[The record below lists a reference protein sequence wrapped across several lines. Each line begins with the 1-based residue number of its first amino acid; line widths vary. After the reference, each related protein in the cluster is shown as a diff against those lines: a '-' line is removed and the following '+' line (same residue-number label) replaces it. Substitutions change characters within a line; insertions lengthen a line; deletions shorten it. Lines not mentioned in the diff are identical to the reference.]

1 VDQVIIKFE
10 SDISGL
16 KPAVD
21 AMLLLGKITDEDAR
35 KISAIN
41 SEQQEFLST
50 LNKTTTEAGKLTTEM
65 EDLKKVI
72 QDEVM
77 AGMAEGIA
85 DWAAESK
92 NAVKGAQ
99 SLKAE
104 LRELK
109 KQIASGAFKGDE
121 LKQMTKR
128 AAELTDHLGDV
139 NDKIKALASD
149 TKRIDAVVTT
159 FRGLAAATSV
169 VTGAMGLLGTE
180 NKDLEKQLLK
190 VQSAMA
196 ILNGVQE
203 VATLI
208 TTENAAKTLILDGA
222 QKAVAVSARVM
233 GTSIA
238 TASAVATGGLTL
250 LVGAIAYLVT
260 EMMFAEDEAAKLER
274 KLAEFAANK
283 ELIQK
288 NNQLR
293 AQLIKDARERE
304 LTQRKLEYQ
313 KEKEALMESKADG
326 LMIEQNTILLH
337 KVYRQDEAA
346 INEKYDKEEA
356 DRVKAQKERVS
367 KIKQEANSK
376 DLQAQLLRIRDEIAN
391 NEILERETSDISK
404 KIGYYAEITRLK
416 QAQITLDRGLTE
428 NEKILQRD
436 LLDDQLATYREQF
449 NKRTELDIA
458 SFNEAGEIKLESE
471 LDWWERYFEIE
482 DRYNAELLRKRQE
495 TAKMWG
501 KFAIEQA
508 EVVSNTLFTIDANRR
523 SAETNNLLDS
533 LNTQRDAE
541 LSNKE
546 LTDAQKIQIEK
557 RYQQQEAKIKEQA
570 YLAQRNADIAQAII
584 NGALAVGKTL
594 AQLGFTPAGLAA
606 SVAAGVT
613 TAAQIAIIQSAPIPK
628 FEKGGLVD
636 GQLHSQGGTIIEA
649 EKGEYVINRHST
661 ADYYPVI
668 DAINNNAIDP
678 TLANN
683 VITQLAMG
691 LTPQPNGGYE
701 IDYNKL
707 AQVFER
713 GKSKVYINIDENGF
727 SNRTERAGGN
737 LSFRNSKL
745 RLKA

>member
-1 VDQVIIKFE
+1 
-10 SDISGL
+10 
-16 KPAVD
+16 
-21 AMLLLGKITDEDAR
+21 
-35 KISAIN
+35 
-41 SEQQEFLST
+41 
-50 LNKTTTEAGKLTTEM
+50 
-65 EDLKKVI
+65 
-72 QDEVM
+72 
-77 AGMAEGIA
+77 
-85 DWAAESK
+85 
-92 NAVKGAQ
+92 
-99 SLKAE
+99 
-104 LRELK
+104 
-109 KQIASGAFKGDE
+109 
-121 LKQMTKR
+121 
-128 AAELTDHLGDV
+128 
-139 NDKIKALASD
+139 
-149 TKRIDAVVTT
+149 
-159 FRGLAAATSV
+159 
-169 VTGAMGLLGTE
+169 
-180 NKDLEKQLLK
+180 
-190 VQSAMA
+190 MA

-428 NEKILQRD
+428 NEKIYQKS
-436 LLDDQLATYREQF
+436 LLDDQLANYREQF
-449 NKRTELDIA
+449 NKRTELDVA
-458 SFNEAGEIKLESE
+458 SFEEAGEIKLESE

-523 SAETNNLLDS
+523 SAETNNLLDA

-546 LTDAQKIQIEK
+546 LTDAQKLQIEA
-557 RYQQQEAKIKEQA
+557 RYQQQEAKIKQRAWEAQKQA
-570 YLAQRNADIAQAII
+570 DLAQAII
-584 NGALAVGKTL
+584 NTALAVSRAWTIGPP
-594 AQLGFTPAGLAA
+594 QNIPASIAA
-606 SVAAGVT
+606 AVAG
-613 TAAQIAIIQSAPIPK
+613 AAQVAIIANTQPPK

-661 ADYYPVI
+661 AEYYPVI

-713 GKSKVYINIDENGF
+713 GKSKIYINIDENGF
-727 SNRTERAGGN
+727 TNRTERAGGN
-737 LSFRNSKL
+737 ISFRNSKL

>member
-1 VDQVIIKFE
+1 MDQVIIKFE

-208 TTENAAKTLILDGA
+208 TTENAAKTLLLDGA
-222 QKAVAVSARVM
+222 QKTVAVSARVM

-250 LVGAIAYLVT
+250 LTGAIAYLVT
-260 EMMFAEDEAAKLER
+260 EMFFAEDEAAKLER

-293 AQLIKDARERE
+293 AQLIKDARDRE

-326 LMIEQNTILLH
+326 LMIEQTTILLH

-356 DRVKAQKERVS
+356 DRVKAQVERVS

-376 DLQAQLLRIRDEIAN
+376 DLQAQLLRIRDEIAS
-391 NEILERETSDISK
+391 NEILERETSDPSK
-404 KIGYYAEITRLK
+404 KIAYYAEITRLK
-416 QAQITLDRGLTE
+416 QAQITLDKSLTE
-428 NEKILQRD
+428 NEKILQRG
-436 LLDDQLATYREQF
+436 LLDDQLANYREQF
-449 NKRTELDIA
+449 NKRTELDVA
-458 SFNEAGEIKLESE
+458 SFEEAGYLKIESE

-482 DRYNAELLRKRQE
+482 DKYNAELLRKRQE

-501 KFAIEQA
+501 KFAIDQA

-523 SAETNNLLDS
+523 TAETNNLIDA
-533 LNTQRDAE
+533 LNTQRDAI

-546 LTDAQKIQIEK
+546 LTDAQKLQIEK
-557 RYQQQEAKIKEQA
+557 RFQQEESRLKEQA
-570 YLAQRNADIAQAII
+570 YLSQRNADIAQAII
-584 NGALAVGKTL
+584 NGALAVSKAWATVPP
-594 AQLGFTPAGLAA
+594 PANIPAA
-606 SVAAGVT
+606 IAAGVA
-613 TAAQIAIIQSAPIPK
+613 TAAQVAVIQSTPVPK
-628 FEKGGLVD
+628 FEKGGLID
-636 GQLHSQGGTIIEA
+636 GKLHSQGGTIIEA

-713 GKSKVYINIDENGF
+713 GKSKVYITVDENGVT
-727 SNRTERAGGN
+727 NRTERAGGN
-737 LSFRNSKL
+737 ISFRNSKL

>member
-250 LVGAIAYLVT
+250 LIGAIAYLIVT
-260 EMMFAEDEAAKLER
+260 MDDARESATDMDKALAGDADARKDAVDMRLKIMKEGIDKEKLMLRLQLMEDEAALDKQFR
-274 KLAEFAANK
+274 NK
-283 ELIQK
+283 EISQAAWNAKHAAMTDKYFFDLQAISDKYAKQE
-288 NNQLR
+288 
-293 AQLIKDARERE
+293 ADKDKKENEER
-304 LTQRKLEYQ
+304 LKRVKDL
-313 KEKEALMESKADG
+313 
-326 LMIEQNTILLH
+326 
-337 KVYRQDEAA
+337 
-346 INEKYDKEEA
+346 YDKEAKLLQEWR
-356 DRVKAQKERVS
+356 DRRQQMME
-367 KIKQEANSK
+367 EM
-376 DLQAQLLRIRDEIAN
+376 
-391 NEILERETSDISK
+391 
-404 KIGYYAEITRLK
+404 K
-416 QAQITLDRGLTE
+416 QAAIDMEMAEVEDKINARKKDDADFDQRMLDRMAKQKAA
-428 NEKILQRD
+428 ND
-436 LLDDQLATYREQF
+436 
-449 NKRTELDIA
+449 
-458 SFNEAGEIKLESE
+458 
-471 LDWWERYFEIE
+471 
-482 DRYNAELLRKRQE
+482 AELAALMALMTKTTAVRKTTE
-495 TAKMWG
+495 KEWAAY
-501 KFAIEQA
+501 AIQQA
-508 EVVSNTLFTIDANRR
+508 EVVANAAFQINSNLRQ
-523 SAETNNLLDS
+523 AETNNLLDS

-661 ADYYPVI
+661 TDYYPVI

-727 SNRTERAGGN
+727 TNRTERAGGT

-745 RLKA
+745 RMKV

>member
-1 VDQVIIKFE
+1 MDQVIIKFE

-65 EDLKKVI
+65 EGLKKVI

-85 DWAAESK
+85 EWAAESK

-313 KEKEALMESKADG
+313 KEKDALMESKADG

-376 DLQAQLLRIRDEIAN
+376 ELQAQLLRIRDEIAN

-416 QAQITLDRGLTE
+416 QAQITLDKGLTE
-428 NEKILQRD
+428 NEKIYQKS
-436 LLDDQLATYREQF
+436 LLDDQLANYREQF
-449 NKRTELDIA
+449 NKRTELDVA
-458 SFNEAGEIKLESE
+458 SFEEAGEIKLESE

-508 EVVSNTLFTIDANRR
+508 EVLSNTLFTIDANRR
-523 SAETNNLLDS
+523 AAETNNLLDS

-546 LTDAQKIQIEK
+546 LTDAQRLQIEK
-557 RYQQQEAKIKEQA
+557 RYQEQERRLKQQAFEADRA
-570 YLAQRNADIAQAII
+570 AAIAQAII
-584 NGALAVGKTL
+584 NGALAVSKAWATVPP
-594 AQLGFTPAGLAA
+594 PANIPAA
-606 SVAAGVT
+606 IAAGVA
-613 TAAQIAIIQSAPIPK
+613 TAAQIAVIQSTAIPK
-628 FEKGGLVD
+628 FEKGGLID
-636 GQLHSQGGTIIEA
+636 GKLHSQGGTIIEA

-661 ADYYPVI
+661 AEYYPVI

-691 LTPQPNGGYE
+691 LIPQPNGGYE

-713 GKSKVYINIDENGF
+713 GKSKVYINIDEGGIK
-727 SNRTERAGGN
+727 NRTEKAGGN
-737 LSFRNSKL
+737 ISFRNSKL